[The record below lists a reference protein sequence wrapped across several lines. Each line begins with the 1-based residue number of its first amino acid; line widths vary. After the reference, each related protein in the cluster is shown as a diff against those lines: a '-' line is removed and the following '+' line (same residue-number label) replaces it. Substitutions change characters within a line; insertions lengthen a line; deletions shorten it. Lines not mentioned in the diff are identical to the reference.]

1 MFNNKL
7 KKIIIL
13 IIGIIVFSHFLNY
26 KRNIINEL
34 IYIKNVKK
42 FDFNKS
48 EKENSNNFNLN
59 SSIIIPVYN
68 CEKTINESILSI
80 QKQNLTNLEII
91 LVNDFSTDNSINI
104 IQIIMKNDT
113 RIKLINNKRN
123 YGTLYSRSIGA
134 LSAKGSYIFS
144 LDNDDEFYGNDSLD
158 FIYNQAIEGNY
169 DIVTFKRIYSR
180 RPKVPE
186 VNSINNNNFR
196 VIHQPE
202 LSIFPIAKQGKF
214 FPNSFFIWDK
224 CIKTSI
230 YKHAVHLLGNEIY
243 HQKISYN
250 EDIIIVFI
258 IFSISKSMKI
268 INKYGI
274 IHYIYNSST
283 SRTRKQTYKS
293 QCNIYLLDILFRFS
307 RNSHNKNLCVEY
319 FMRNKNYLKRYST
332 KKNIEKLIHILELM
346 ISDKFITDKNKQY
359 LKQFIKNMNN
369 ERQNKYI
376 L

>member
-1 MFNNKL
+1 MFNNL

-243 HQKISYN
+243 RQKISYN

-283 SRTRKQTYKS
+283 SRTRKQIYKS
-293 QCNIYLLDILFRFS
+293 QCNIYLLD
-307 RNSHNKNLCVEY
+307 
-319 FMRNKNYLKRYST
+319 
-332 KKNIEKLIHILELM
+332 
-346 ISDKFITDKNKQY
+346 
-359 LKQFIKNMNN
+359 
-369 ERQNKYI
+369 KYI
-376 L
+376 ISIFKK